1 MNAANAVR
9 VLLVIAGF
17 LLGLKGM
24 TLVREFPGLTGALT
38 TFSAPAMAAD
48 PPPAA
53 APAAA
58 APAASAPAP
67 NAAAAASE
75 AMAAGLRARRESLE
89 ERERT
94 IATRE
99 SLLAVAEQR
108 LAARLAELTTLQ
120 GRLEQADVDARERE
134 ESHWR
139 TMAKLYETM
148 RPREAAAVFNE
159 LDLPILVQVVE
170 RMNDRRAAPV
180 LGAMLPD
187 RVRQLTV
194 ELARL
199 RAARPPA

>member
-24 TLVREFPGLTGALT
+24 ALVREFPGMTSGLAS
-38 TFSAPAMAAD
+38 FSASAMAAD

-53 APAAA
+53 APAAPA
-58 APAASAPAP
+58 PALAPAPAALASATD
-67 NAAAAASE
+67 
-75 AMAAGLRARRESLE
+75 AMAAGLRARREALE
-89 ERERT
+89 DRERA

-99 SLLAVAEQR
+99 ALLAVAEQR
-108 LAARLAELTTLQ
+108 LAARLSELTALQ
-120 GRLEQADVDARERE
+120 GRLEQADVDARDRE

-159 LDLPILVQVVE
+159 LDLPVLVQVVE
-170 RMNDRRAAPV
+170 RMNDRKAAPV

>member
-1 MNAANAVR
+1 
-9 VLLVIAGF
+9 
-17 LLGLKGM
+17 
-24 TLVREFPGLTGALT
+24 
-38 TFSAPAMAAD
+38 
-48 PPPAA
+48 
-53 APAAA
+53 
-58 APAASAPAP
+58 
-67 NAAAAASE
+67 
-75 AMAAGLRARRESLE
+75 MAAGLRARRESLE
-89 ERERT
+89 ERERA

-99 SLLAVAEQR
+99 ALLAVAEQR
-108 LAARLAELTTLQ
+108 LAARLAELTALQ
-120 GRLEQADVDARERE
+120 GRLEQADVEAQQRE

-159 LDLPILVQVVE
+159 LDLPVLVQVVE
-170 RMNDRRAAPV
+170 RMNDRKAAPV

>member
-24 TLVREFPGLTGALT
+24 ALVRDFPLLTRAIPAFSTTAL
-38 TFSAPAMAAD
+38 AAD
-48 PPPAA
+48 PAPAAPSPAPATTPAPAA
-53 APAAA
+53 AP
-58 APAASAPAP
+58 SATD
-67 NAAAAASE
+67 
-75 AMAAGLRARRESLE
+75 AMAAGLRARREALE
-89 ERERT
+89 ERERS

-99 SLLAVAEQR
+99 ALLAVAEQR
-108 LAARLAELTTLQ
+108 LAARLAELTALQ

-159 LDLPILVQVVE
+159 LDLPVLVQVVE
-170 RMNDRRAAPV
+170 RMNDRKAAPV

>member
-24 TLVREFPGLTGALT
+24 ALVRDFPGMTGALT
-38 TFSAPAMAAD
+38 GFSAPAMAAD
-48 PPPAA
+48 PPAAAAPTPAP

-58 APAASAPAP
+58 APSATD
-67 NAAAAASE
+67 
-75 AMAAGLRARRESLE
+75 AMAAGLRARREALE
-89 ERERT
+89 DRERA

-99 SLLAVAEQR
+99 ALLAVAEQR
-108 LAARLAELTTLQ
+108 LAARLAELTALQ

-159 LDLPILVQVVE
+159 LDLPVLVQVVE
-170 RMNDRRAAPV
+170 RMNDRKAAPV

>member
-24 TLVREFPGLTGALT
+24 ALVREFPGMTSGLTS
-38 TFSAPAMAAD
+38 FSAPAMAAD

-53 APAAA
+53 APAP
-58 APAASAPAP
+58 APAPAVAASATD
-67 NAAAAASE
+67 
-75 AMAAGLRARRESLE
+75 AMAAGLRARREALE
-89 ERERT
+89 DRERA

-99 SLLAVAEQR
+99 ALLAVAEQR
-108 LAARLAELTTLQ
+108 LAARLSELTALQ
-120 GRLEQADVDARERE
+120 GRLEQADIDARDRE

-159 LDLPILVQVVE
+159 LDLPVLVQVVE
-170 RMNDRRAAPV
+170 RMNDRKAAPV

>member
-1 MNAANAVR
+1 MNATNAVR

-24 TLVREFPGLTGALT
+24 ALVRDFPGMTGALT
-38 TFSAPAMAAD
+38 GFSAPAMAAD

-53 APAAA
+53 PAPAPSPAPAAA
-58 APAASAPAP
+58 APSATD
-67 NAAAAASE
+67 
-75 AMAAGLRARRESLE
+75 AMAAGLRARREALE
-89 ERERT
+89 DRERA

-99 SLLAVAEQR
+99 ALLAVAEQR
-108 LAARLAELTTLQ
+108 LAARLAELTALQ

-159 LDLPILVQVVE
+159 LDLPVLVQVVE
-170 RMNDRRAAPV
+170 RMNDRKAAPV

>member
-24 TLVREFPGLTGALT
+24 ALVRDFPGMTGALT
-38 TFSAPAMAAD
+38 GFSAPAMAAD
-48 PPPAA
+48 PPAA
-53 APAAA
+53 AAPTLAPAPAAA
-58 APAASAPAP
+58 APSATD
-67 NAAAAASE
+67 
-75 AMAAGLRARRESLE
+75 AMAAGLRARREALE
-89 ERERT
+89 DRERA

-99 SLLAVAEQR
+99 ALLAVAEQR
-108 LAARLAELTTLQ
+108 LAARLAELTALQ

-159 LDLPILVQVVE
+159 LDLPVLVQVVE
-170 RMNDRRAAPV
+170 RMNDRKAAPV

>member
-24 TLVREFPGLTGALT
+24 ALVRDFPGMTGALT
-38 TFSAPAMAAD
+38 GFSAPAMAAD
-48 PPPAA
+48 PP
-53 APAAA
+53 AAA
-58 APAASAPAP
+58 APTPAPAP
-67 NAAAAASE
+67 AATAPSATD
-75 AMAAGLRARRESLE
+75 AMAAGLRARREALE
-89 ERERT
+89 DRERA

-99 SLLAVAEQR
+99 ALLAVAEQR
-108 LAARLAELTTLQ
+108 LAARLAELTALQ

-159 LDLPILVQVVE
+159 LDLPVLVQVVE
-170 RMNDRRAAPV
+170 RMNDRKAAPV

>member
-9 VLLVIAGF
+9 VLIVIAGF

-24 TLVREFPGLTGALT
+24 ALVRDFPGLTGGLP
-38 TFSAPAMAAD
+38 TFSAAAMAAD
-48 PPPAA
+48 PPPAPA
-53 APAAA
+53 PATPPATAPAPAAA
-58 APAASAPAP
+58 APSATD
-67 NAAAAASE
+67 
-75 AMAAGLRARRESLE
+75 AMAAGLRARREALE
-89 ERERT
+89 ERERS

-99 SLLAVAEQR
+99 ALLAVAEQR
-108 LAARLAELTTLQ
+108 LAARLAELTALQ

-159 LDLPILVQVVE
+159 LDLPVLVQVVE
-170 RMNDRRAAPV
+170 RMNDRKAAPV

>member
-9 VLLVIAGF
+9 LLLVVAGF

-24 TLVREFPGLTGALT
+24 ALIRDFPLMSGGVISL
-38 TFSAPAMAAD
+38 SAPAMAAD

-53 APAAA
+53 PAPAPAAPAPAAA
-58 APAASAPAP
+58 PSATD
-67 NAAAAASE
+67 
-75 AMAAGLRARRESLE
+75 AMAAGLRARREALE
-89 ERERT
+89 DRERA

-99 SLLAVAEQR
+99 ALLAVAEQR
-108 LAARLAELTTLQ
+108 LAARLAELTALQ

-159 LDLPILVQVVE
+159 LDLPVLVQVVE
-170 RMNDRRAAPV
+170 RMNDRKAAPV

>member
-24 TLVREFPGLTGALT
+24 ALVRDFPGMTGALT
-38 TFSAPAMAAD
+38 SFSAPAMAAD

-53 APAAA
+53 PAPAPAPAPAAA
-58 APAASAPAP
+58 APSATD
-67 NAAAAASE
+67 
-75 AMAAGLRARRESLE
+75 AMAAGLRARREALE
-89 ERERT
+89 DRERA

-99 SLLAVAEQR
+99 ALLAVAEQR
-108 LAARLAELTTLQ
+108 LAARLAELTALQ
-120 GRLEQADVDARERE
+120 GRLEQADVDARDRE

-159 LDLPILVQVVE
+159 LDLPVLVQVVE
-170 RMNDRRAAPV
+170 RMNDRKAAPV

-199 RAARPPA
+199 RATRPPA

>member
-24 TLVREFPGLTGALT
+24 ALVRDFPGMTGALT
-38 TFSAPAMAAD
+38 GFSAPAMAAD

-53 APAAA
+53 PAPAPSPAPAAA
-58 APAASAPAP
+58 APSATD
-67 NAAAAASE
+67 
-75 AMAAGLRARRESLE
+75 AMAAGLRARREALE
-89 ERERT
+89 DRERA

-99 SLLAVAEQR
+99 ALLAVAEQR
-108 LAARLAELTTLQ
+108 LAARLAELTALQ

-159 LDLPILVQVVE
+159 LDLPVLVQVVE
-170 RMNDRRAAPV
+170 RMNDRKAAPV

>member
-24 TLVREFPGLTGALT
+24 ALVREFPGMTSGLTS
-38 TFSAPAMAAD
+38 FSAPAMAAD

-53 APAAA
+53 APAV
-58 APAASAPAP
+58 AASATD
-67 NAAAAASE
+67 
-75 AMAAGLRARRESLE
+75 AMAAGLRARREALE
-89 ERERT
+89 DRERA

-99 SLLAVAEQR
+99 ALLAVAEQR
-108 LAARLAELTTLQ
+108 LAARLSELTALQ
-120 GRLEQADVDARERE
+120 GRLEQADIDARDRE

-159 LDLPILVQVVE
+159 LDLPVLVQVVE
-170 RMNDRRAAPV
+170 RMNDRKAAPV

>member
-24 TLVREFPGLTGALT
+24 ALGRDFPGMTGALT
-38 TFSAPAMAAD
+38 GFSAPAMAAD

-53 APAAA
+53 PAPAPSPAPAAA
-58 APAASAPAP
+58 APSATD
-67 NAAAAASE
+67 
-75 AMAAGLRARRESLE
+75 AMAAGLRARREALE
-89 ERERT
+89 DRERA

-99 SLLAVAEQR
+99 ALLAVAEQR
-108 LAARLAELTTLQ
+108 LAARLAELTALQ

-159 LDLPILVQVVE
+159 LDLPVLVQVVE
-170 RMNDRRAAPV
+170 RMNDRKAAPV